1 MTFKRNLLFILFLF
15 FTPFSPFAQDTIRP
29 DSVIKNQK
37 MIGDDPVMVML
48 DSLANL
54 KIFEEAG
61 FPNAQQYQ
69 NWSTF
74 TDSDI
79 PTFPDSVYRERIAQ
93 LNDQSPF
100 EFVYNNEVK
109 KFIELYAVRKRKLTA
124 RILGLS
130 QIYFPL
136 FEEQLDKYNMPL
148 ELKYLA
154 VIESALNPTANSP
167 AGAKGLWQFM
177 YGTGKVYGLKV
188 SSYVDDRFDPFK
200 ATIAA
205 CEHLT
210 DLYNIYGS
218 WSLALAAY
226 NSGAGN
232 VNKAIRR
239 SGGMKN
245 FWAIQKYLPRETAS
259 YVPAFIAASYV
270 ITYANEH
277 KINPVDP
284 GILYYEVDT
293 VTVHNPLSFIQISEM
308 LDIPMDEIEFLNPS
322 FKHLFIPATAE
333 NPYKL
338 RLRKKHIGS
347 FINNESALYAYR
359 TQSGIQKDS
368 MMKQFYSNYR
378 EAELY
383 TVKSGESM
391 ASIAK
396 KFNMTISDLKS
407 LNNTKKNSFKPKK
420 KILVYSKPASQKG
433 RDNGVTSTYVPQV
446 VSKDTSAKPKSGTDS
461 GIEPASTKMSAKSTS
476 ADENLKTIHVVKS
489 GESLGSIAIKYSC
502 TASELMKWNNLSS
515 SKINIGQKIKLNSSG
530 QDLTTNAKPEAK
542 VKSETNSKSKTTAAT
557 GQKFTMYTIQSG
569 DNLWDIADKFD
580 VTVSQLKTLNN
591 LKTSNRLKPG
601 QKIKIP
607 K

>member
-1 MTFKRNLLFILFLF
+1 MALKQNRLFVLLLLVL
-15 FTPFSPFAQDTIRP
+15 PFSIAAQDTLRP
-29 DSVIKNQK
+29 DSLIRNKKFIV
-37 MIGDDPVMVML
+37 DDPVVIML

-54 KIFEEAG
+54 KIFEDAE
-61 FPNAQQYQ
+61 FPNAHQYQ
-69 NWSTF
+69 NWNSYS
-74 TDSDI
+74 DNDI
-79 PTFPDSVYRERIAQ
+79 PAYSDSVYRERIAQ
-93 LNDQSPF
+93 MNDQSPF
-100 EFVYNNEVK
+100 EFVFNAEVK
-109 KFIELYAVRKRKLTA
+109 KFIELYAVKKRKLTA

-205 CEHLT
+205 CEHLS
-210 DLYNIYGS
+210 DLYDIYGN

-226 NSGAGN
+226 NSGSGN

-245 FWAIQKYLPRETAS
+245 FWAIMNYLPRETRS

-270 ITYANEH
+270 MTYANEH

-293 VTVHNPLSFIQISEM
+293 VTVRSPLSFSQISEM
-308 LDIPMDEIEFLNPS
+308 LNIPMDEIEFLNPS
-322 FKHLFIPATAE
+322 FKHMFIPATPE

-347 FINNESALYAYR
+347 FINNETALYAFR
-359 TQSGIQKDS
+359 TQSGTIQDS
-368 MMKQFYSNYR
+368 MMKLVYNNYR

-383 TVKSGESM
+383 TVKSGETMS
-391 ASIAK
+391 SIAK
-396 KFNMTISDLKS
+396 KFHMSVNDLKA

-433 RDNGVTSTYVPQV
+433 RDNGVISTYVPQV
-446 VSKDTSAKPKSGTDS
+446 VSKDTSAKPKSGQDS
-461 GIEPASTKMSAKSTS
+461 GIEPASTKISAKSTPG
-476 ADENLKTIHVVKS
+476 DENLTTIHVVKS
-489 GESLGSIAIKYSC
+489 GESLGLIAQKYGC
-502 TASELMKWNNLSS
+502 TSSDLMKWNNLNSS
-515 SKINIGQKIKLNSSG
+515 TILVGQKLRVSSTG
-530 QDLTTNAKPEAK
+530 QSIVSAGKTEAKAKP
-542 VKSETNSKSKTTAAT
+542 KSTSSAA
-557 GQKFTMYTIQSG
+557 QRFVYYTILSG

-580 VTVSQLKTLNN
+580 VTVSQIKTLNDFKN
-591 LKTSNRLKPG
+591 TNRLKPG

>member
-1 MTFKRNLLFILFLF
+1 MALNQNKFLLLFLLCM
-15 FTPFSPFAQDTIRP
+15 PFSLAAQDTIRP
-29 DSVIKNQK
+29 DTSFKTKKLVE
-37 MIGDDPVMVML
+37 DDPVVVML

-54 KIFEEAG
+54 KIFEDTE
-61 FPNAQQYQ
+61 FPNARQYQ
-69 NWSTF
+69 NWATY
-74 TDSDI
+74 SDANI
-79 PTFPDSVYRERIAQ
+79 PVFPDSVYRERIAQ
-93 LNDQSPF
+93 MNEESPF
-100 EFVYNNEVK
+100 EYVYNAEVK
-109 KFIELYAVRKRKLTA
+109 KFIELYGTKKRKLTA

-167 AGAKGLWQFM
+167 MGAKGLWQFM

-205 CEHLT
+205 CEHLN
-210 DLYNIYGS
+210 DLYDIYGS

-245 FWAIQKYLPRETAS
+245 FWAIMNYLPRETRS

-270 ITYANEH
+270 MTYANEH
-277 KINPVDP
+277 KIYPVDP

-293 VTVHNPLSFIQISEM
+293 VTVRSPLTFKQISDM
-308 LDIPMDEIEFLNPS
+308 LNIPMDEIVFLNPS
-322 FKHLFIPATAE
+322 FKHLFIPATPE

-347 FINNESALYAYR
+347 FINNETILYASR
-359 TQSGIQKDS
+359 TPGGLQKDS
-368 MMKQFYSNYR
+368 MMKLVYDNYR

-383 TVKSGESM
+383 TVKSGETM

-396 KFNMTISDLKS
+396 KFHMTVSDLKA
-407 LNNTKKNSFKPKK
+407 LNNTTKNSFKPKK
-420 KILVYSKPASQKG
+420 KILVYSKPATQQG
-433 RDNGVTSTYVPQV
+433 RESAITSTYIPQ
-446 VSKDTSAKPKSGTDS
+446 SLPKDTSVKTNTGAAT
-461 GIEPASTKMSAKSTS
+461 EPAQKTTTTKSNQSASTART
-476 ADENLKTIHVVKS
+476 THVVKS
-489 GESLGSIAIKYSC
+489 GESLGSIAKKYSC
-502 TASELMKWNNLSS
+502 TTAELMKWNNLSG
-515 SKINIGQKIKLNSSG
+515 SKIMVGQKIKVSG
-530 QDLTTNAKPEAK
+530 TSQGTAAT
-542 VKSETNSKSKTTAAT
+542 VKSGTGSKSKTAPA
-557 GQKFTMYTIQSG
+557 QKYTTYTIQSG
-569 DNLWDIADKFD
+569 DNLWDIAVKFD
-580 VTVSQLKTLNN
+580 VTVSQIKALNN
-591 LKTSNRLKPG
+591 IKHANRLKTG